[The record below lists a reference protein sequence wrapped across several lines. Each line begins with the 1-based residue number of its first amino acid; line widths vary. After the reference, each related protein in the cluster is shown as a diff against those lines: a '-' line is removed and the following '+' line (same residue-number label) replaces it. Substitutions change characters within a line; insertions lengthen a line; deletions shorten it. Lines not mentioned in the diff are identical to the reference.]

1 LKTAKDYENQNS
13 AKTTKDI
20 LWKMSYRA
28 SYNKEM
34 TKRLPAAVAL
44 ITIAFSCHQTIQD
57 KTTPDAKIDE
67 SNKVKY
73 SGLHGTWVR
82 RIKGALTLIEIKDT
96 SDVHYY
102 EFADM
107 SAGKGRTNANPWY
120 YISKG
125 RIGYW
130 DSKTIWIGTD
140 KFRFDYKLKG
150 DSLIEFDKMGDQG
163 IFIKL
168 HTDQEKAFIKFNQT
182 RLQGKITYL
191 NKVDSSELF
200 GLDNIYKEF
209 SFTSIAGSASGNKS
223 FSELAAIGDSIIKPA
238 GADSLTLYKKD
249 SGLYFRL
256 SFVHQ

>member
-1 LKTAKDYENQNS
+1 
-13 AKTTKDI
+13 
-20 LWKMSYRA
+20 
-28 SYNKEM
+28 M
-34 TKRLPAAVAL
+34 TKRLPIAIGL
-44 ITIAFSCHQTIQD
+44 IMMAFSCRQTTQD
-57 KTTPDAKIDE
+57 KTAPAAKIEQRD
-67 SNKVKY
+67 KVKH

-82 RIKGALTLIEIKDT
+82 RNKGALTLIVINDT

-107 SAGKGRTNANPWY
+107 TAGTGRTNADPNRY
-120 YISKG
+120 YISKA
-125 RIGYW
+125 RMDYW
-130 DSKTIWIGTD
+130 DSRAIMIGTD

-163 IFIKL
+163 IFVKL
-168 HTDQEKAFIKFNQT
+168 HTDQEKAFIEFNQT

-191 NKVDSSELF
+191 TKVDSTELF

-209 SFTSIAGSASGNKS
+209 SFTSIAGMASGNKT

-238 GADSLTLYKKD
+238 FAETLTLYKKD
-249 SGLYFRL
+249 SGSYFRL